1 MLLFKRGLTFLVLFF
16 ILWVGLSI
24 GTLAV
29 VGGIAGAQAA
39 RKANATDYQ
48 SGYAA
53 GQVAGREIGR
63 KYGPTILMIMF
74 GVSAISSVG
83 LSFSGL
89 LPWCRKK
96 SEPPPL
102 PAPTGLIDR

>member
-1 MLLFKRGLTFLVLFF
+1 MLLFKRSLTSCVLFF

-39 RKANATDYQ
+39 RKANAMDYQ
-48 SGYAA
+48 SGYIA
-53 GQVAGREIGR
+53 GQLAGQEIGR
-63 KYGPTILMIMF
+63 KYGPTIFIIMF
-74 GVSAISSVG
+74 GVSAVASVG

-96 SEPPPL
+96 SEPPL
-102 PAPTGLIDR
+102 PIQV